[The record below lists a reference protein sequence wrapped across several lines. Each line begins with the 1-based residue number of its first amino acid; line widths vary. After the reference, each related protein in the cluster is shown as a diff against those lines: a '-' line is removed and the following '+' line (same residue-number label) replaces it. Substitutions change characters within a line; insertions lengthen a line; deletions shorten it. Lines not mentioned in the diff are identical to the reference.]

1 MAGTIGIKVANGDF
15 YSLMGENSSV
25 RKKLVLTTV
34 HDNQDSVQIDLFR
47 SISKSMLDAQYIGS
61 LVVEDIRPALKGEP
75 SIEMIVSADPEGNI
89 TAEAYDLDASPDSD
103 HHLLNVSLRTMDTL
117 TRPDDFPDFDMESD
131 GPPQHAAL
139 SFERDMRAGERK
151 RGRRFPWVL
160 LAVALLLV
168 VIGML
173 LFFPVRGGDETLLMM
188 RVTERADLLPAA
200 PPLEPVAAEPPP
212 APLPPPV
219 PPPAP
224 PPPAQPV
231 PPPPVAQP
239 VSPPVPE
246 PVTPPPPPPPET
258 IAAPVTPPP
267 PAVAISPPV
276 IQAPVAPP
284 VPPPQVEQGQRP
296 PAPVLT
302 HRVPAVIPPN
312 GVVYQ
317 IRWGDTLWDI
327 AAAFYRDPLQYPR
340 IARHNNIRNPNLI
353 LAGFNVRIPPL
364 D

>member
-1 MAGTIGIKVANGDF
+1 MAGTIGIKVANGSF
-15 YSLMGENSSV
+15 YPIVGENYAA

-61 LVVEDIRPALKGEP
+61 LVVEEIRPALKGEP
-75 SIEMIVSADPEGNI
+75 SIEMIISAADDGNI

-103 HHLLNVSLRTMDTL
+103 HHVLNVSLKTMDTF
-117 TRPDDFPDFDMESD
+117 TKPDDYPDFEMD
-131 GPPQHAAL
+131 GDNDAPQPA
-139 SFERDMRAGERK
+139 SGSPERDRRERAAKRK
-151 RGRRFPWVL
+151 SPLGV
-160 LAVALLLV
+160 LAVAALLLIV
-168 VIGML
+168 GAAVLWFL
-173 LFFPVRGGDETLLMM
+173 LLRDADGDGVPVLAERSP
-188 RVTERADLLPAA
+188 TEQVSPLP
-200 PPLEPVAAEPPP
+200 PEVPPP
-212 APLPPPV
+212 APV
-219 PPPAP
+219 APPPAP
-224 PPPAQPV
+224 PPVAVVEPTPEAQAEVVAAPV
-231 PPPPVAQP
+231 PPAPPIAVE
-239 VSPPVPE
+239 PVPE
-246 PVTPPPPPPPET
+246 ARPEVV
-258 IAAPVTPPP
+258 AAPVTPPP
-267 PAVAISPPV
+267 PPV

-284 VPPPQVEQGQRP
+284 PPAPQVVAGQRP

-327 AAAFYRDPLQYPR
+327 SAAFYRDPFLYPR